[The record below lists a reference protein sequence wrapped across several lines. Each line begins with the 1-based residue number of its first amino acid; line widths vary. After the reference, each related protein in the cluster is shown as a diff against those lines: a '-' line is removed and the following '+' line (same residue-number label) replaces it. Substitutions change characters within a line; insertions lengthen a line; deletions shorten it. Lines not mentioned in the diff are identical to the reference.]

1 MGFIKIR
8 PHKLRELDN
17 TLAQKINW
25 LDLTDHQ
32 RTKVL
37 EQARTSLHEQ
47 IEEAKRTKLVLVI
60 LEKHGILY

>member
-1 MGFIKIR
+1 MRLYKVR
-8 PHKLRELDN
+8 KWKN

-25 LDLTDHQ
+25 FDLTDHK
-32 RTKVL
+32 RVKVL

-60 LEKHGILY
+60 LEKHDILY